1 MLERIHEHR
10 SNSQVI
16 NKLSQSKKMEN
27 KEILYKAVVETV
39 KSESNENVA
48 DRKLILEAAGKA
60 LNLFGMDSS
69 GKYRLADLLIS
80 ELKRKHLLV
89 SEKTEGNT
97 EKEVGRRKQEVYLIQ
112 YGKALEYLESL
123 TKNTTSGE
131 VISLT
136 NKNKKIRDARVSLEK
151 NGYSKA
157 EAKKIS
163 TVTKKQAERLEQLL
177 KFVVNKCTNRT
188 ITFTQLRE
196 LWGVSYLDEKQLKAI
211 QSSLKAYG
219 VNFFYTITIDGRSKV
234 LTLSNDPV
242 GTLKSLAEMAKDL
255 FGKKIDTDIKV
266 PSMNSGRRLIKV
278 SEKTTERAEFI
289 TDHVKELMFYLGG
302 ILKLENRA
310 VDIDAIISILGNNS
324 YRGLKETRESIFEV
338 VKTYPEYFVRSI
350 GNKNCIGFSSIKSSS
365 EIWEELKNKFSPV
378 NDKVEFAWYIGSGL
392 SLEEIQEYFPESYKI
407 RPEAD
412 VVVIKLT
419 KSVEDLQK
427 LALLSFKFRK
437 EDFAIQLDNV
447 EEKLAAERK
456 MLETRTKRVFNPKTN
471 RWIGL
476 DESDMRLK
484 NDRIIY
490 EIEKL

>member
-1 MLERIHEHR
+1 
-10 SNSQVI
+10 
-16 NKLSQSKKMEN
+16 MEN

-60 LNLFGMDSS
+60 LNQFGMDSS
-69 GKYRLADLLIS
+69 GKYRLAELLIS
-80 ELKRKHLLV
+80 ELKSKNLLV

-112 YGKALEYLESL
+112 YGKALEYLEGL
-123 TKNTTSGE
+123 TKKTSGE

-177 KFVVNKCTNRT
+177 KFVINKCTNRT

-196 LWGVSYLDEKQLKAI
+196 LWGVSYLDEKQLETIK
-211 QSSLKAYG
+211 SSLKAYG

-234 LTLSNDPV
+234 LTLSNDPI

-255 FGKKIDTDIKV
+255 FGVKIDTNIKK
-266 PSMNSGRRLIKV
+266 PSMNDGRRLIKV
-278 SEKTTERAEFI
+278 SEKTVGKAEFI
-289 TDHVKELMFYLGG
+289 TDHVKELMFYIGG
-302 ILKLENRA
+302 ILVLENRA
-310 VDIDAIISILGNNS
+310 VDVDAIISILGNNS

-338 VKTYPEYFVRSI
+338 VKTYPEYFARSI
-350 GNKNCIGFSSIKSSS
+350 GNKNCIGFSSIKNSS

-378 NDKVEFAWYIGSGL
+378 NDKVEFAWHIGSGL

-407 RPEAD
+407 RPEANI
-412 VVVIKLT
+412 VVIKLT
-419 KSVEDLQK
+419 KSVEDLQR

-471 RWIGL
+471 RWTGL

-484 NDRIIY
+484 NDRVIY

>member
-1 MLERIHEHR
+1 MLERIHEYR

-16 NKLSQSKKMEN
+16 NKLNQSKKMEN

-60 LNLFGMDSS
+60 LNQFGMDSS
-69 GKYRLADLLIS
+69 GKYRLAELLIS
-80 ELKRKHLLV
+80 ELKSKNLLV

-112 YGKALEYLESL
+112 YGKALEYLEGL
-123 TKNTTSGE
+123 TKKTSGE

-177 KFVVNKCTNRT
+177 RFVINKCTNRT

-196 LWGVSYLDEKQLKAI
+196 LWGVSYLDEKQLETIK
-211 QSSLKAYG
+211 SSLKAYG

-234 LTLSNDPV
+234 LTLSNDPI

-255 FGKKIDTDIKV
+255 FGVKIDTNIKK
-266 PSMNSGRRLIKV
+266 PSMNDGRRLIKV
-278 SEKTTERAEFI
+278 SEKTVGKAEFI
-289 TDHVKELMFYLGG
+289 TDHVKELMFYIGG
-302 ILKLENRA
+302 ILVLENRA
-310 VDIDAIISILGNNS
+310 VDVDAIISILGNNS

-338 VKTYPEYFVRSI
+338 VKTYPEYFARSI
-350 GNKNCIGFSSIKSSS
+350 GNKNCIGFSSIKNSS

-378 NDKVEFAWYIGSGL
+378 NDKVEFAWHIGSGL

-407 RPEAD
+407 RPEANI
-412 VVVIKLT
+412 VVIKLT
-419 KSVEDLQK
+419 KSVEDLQR

-484 NDRIIY
+484 NDRVIY

>member
-16 NKLSQSKKMEN
+16 NKLNQSKKMEN

-60 LNLFGMDSS
+60 LNQFGMDSS
-69 GKYRLADLLIS
+69 GKYRLAELLIS
-80 ELKRKHLLV
+80 ELKSKNLLV

-112 YGKALEYLESL
+112 YGKALEYLEGL
-123 TKNTTSGE
+123 TKKTSGE

-151 NGYSKA
+151 SGYSKA

-177 KFVVNKCTNRT
+177 RFVVNKCTNRT

-196 LWGVSYLDEKQLKAI
+196 LWGVSYLDEKQLETIK
-211 QSSLKAYG
+211 SSLKAYG

-234 LTLSNDPV
+234 LTLSNDPI

-255 FGKKIDTDIKV
+255 FGVKIDTNIKK
-266 PSMNSGRRLIKV
+266 PSMNDGRRLIKV
-278 SEKTTERAEFI
+278 SEKTVGKAEFI
-289 TDHVKELMFYLGG
+289 TDHVKELMFYIGG
-302 ILKLENRA
+302 ILVLENRA
-310 VDIDAIISILGNNS
+310 VDVDAIISILGNNS

-338 VKTYPEYFVRSI
+338 VKTYPEYFARSI
-350 GNKNCIGFSSIKSSS
+350 GNKNCIGFSSIKNSS

-378 NDKVEFAWYIGSGL
+378 NDKVEFAWHIGSGL

-407 RPEAD
+407 RPEANI
-412 VVVIKLT
+412 VVIKLT
-419 KSVEDLQK
+419 KSVEDLQR

-476 DESDMRLK
+476 DESDTRLK

>member
-16 NKLSQSKKMEN
+16 NKLNQSKKMEN

-60 LNLFGMDSS
+60 LNQFGMDSS
-69 GKYRLADLLIS
+69 GKYRLAELLIS
-80 ELKRKHLLV
+80 ELKSKNLLV

-112 YGKALEYLESL
+112 YGKTLEYLEGL
-123 TKNTTSGE
+123 TKKTSGE

-177 KFVVNKCTNRT
+177 RFVINKCTNRT

-196 LWGVSYLDEKQLKAI
+196 LWGVSYLDEKQLETIK
-211 QSSLKAYG
+211 SSLKAYG

-234 LTLSNDPV
+234 LTLSNDPI

-255 FGKKIDTDIKV
+255 FGVKIDTNIKK
-266 PSMNSGRRLIKV
+266 PSMNDGRRLIKV
-278 SEKTTERAEFI
+278 SEKTVGKAEFI
-289 TDHVKELMFYLGG
+289 TDHVKELMFYIGG
-302 ILKLENRA
+302 ILVLENRA
-310 VDIDAIISILGNNS
+310 VDVDAIISILGNNS

-338 VKTYPEYFVRSI
+338 VKTYPEYFARSI
-350 GNKNCIGFSSIKSSS
+350 GNKNCIGFSSIKNSS

-378 NDKVEFAWYIGSGL
+378 NDKVEFAWHIGSGL

-407 RPEAD
+407 RPEANI
-412 VVVIKLT
+412 VVIKLT
-419 KSVEDLQK
+419 KSVEDLQR

-484 NDRIIY
+484 NDRVIY

>member
-16 NKLSQSKKMEN
+16 NKLNQSKKMEN
-27 KEILYKAVVETV
+27 KEILYKAVLETV

-60 LNLFGMDSS
+60 LNQFGMDSS
-69 GKYRLADLLIS
+69 GKYRLAELLIS
-80 ELKRKHLLV
+80 ELKSKNLLV
-89 SEKTEGNT
+89 SEKTEGNI

-112 YGKALEYLESL
+112 YGKALEYLEGL
-123 TKNTTSGE
+123 TKKTSGE

-177 KFVVNKCTNRT
+177 RFVINKCTNRT

-196 LWGVSYLDEKQLKAI
+196 LWGVSYLDEKQLETIK
-211 QSSLKAYG
+211 SSLKVYG

-234 LTLSNDPV
+234 LTLSNDPI

-255 FGKKIDTDIKV
+255 FGVKIDTNIKK
-266 PSMNSGRRLIKV
+266 PSMNDGRRLIKV
-278 SEKTTERAEFI
+278 SEKTVGKAEFI
-289 TDHVKELMFYLGG
+289 TDHVKELMFYIGG
-302 ILKLENRA
+302 ILVLENRA
-310 VDIDAIISILGNNS
+310 VDVDAIISILGNNS

-338 VKTYPEYFVRSI
+338 VKTYSEYFARSI
-350 GNKNCIGFSSIKSSS
+350 GNKNCIGFSSIKNSS

-378 NDKVEFAWYIGSGL
+378 NDKVEFAWHIGSGL

-407 RPEAD
+407 RPEANI
-412 VVVIKLT
+412 VVIKLT
-419 KSVEDLQK
+419 KSVEDLQR

-484 NDRIIY
+484 NDRVIY

>member
-1 MLERIHEHR
+1 
-10 SNSQVI
+10 
-16 NKLSQSKKMEN
+16 MEN

-60 LNLFGMDSS
+60 LNQFGMDSS
-69 GKYRLADLLIS
+69 GKYRLAELLIS

-112 YGKALEYLESL
+112 YGKALEYLEGL
-123 TKNTTSGE
+123 TKKTSGE

-151 NGYSKA
+151 SGYSKA

-177 KFVVNKCTNRT
+177 RFVINKCTNRT

-196 LWGVSYLDEKQLKAI
+196 LWGVSYLDEKQLETIK
-211 QSSLKAYG
+211 SSLKAYG

-234 LTLSNDPV
+234 LTLSNDPI

-255 FGKKIDTDIKV
+255 FGVKIDTNIKK
-266 PSMNSGRRLIKV
+266 PSMNDGRRLIKV
-278 SEKTTERAEFI
+278 SEKTVGKAEFI
-289 TDHVKELMFYLGG
+289 TDHVKELMFYIGG
-302 ILKLENRA
+302 ILVLENRA
-310 VDIDAIISILGNNS
+310 VDVDAIISILGNNS

-350 GNKNCIGFSSIKSSS
+350 GNKNCIGFSSIKNSS

-378 NDKVEFAWYIGSGL
+378 NDKVEFAWHIGSGL

-407 RPEAD
+407 RPEANI
-412 VVVIKLT
+412 VVIKLT
-419 KSVEDLQK
+419 KSVEDLQR

-484 NDRIIY
+484 NDRVIY

>member
-16 NKLSQSKKMEN
+16 NKLNQSKKMEN

-60 LNLFGMDSS
+60 LNQFGMDSS
-69 GKYRLADLLIS
+69 GKYRLAELLIS
-80 ELKRKHLLV
+80 ELKSKNLLV

-112 YGKALEYLESL
+112 YGKALEYLEGL
-123 TKNTTSGE
+123 TKKTSGE

-177 KFVVNKCTNRT
+177 RFVINKCTNRT

-196 LWGVSYLDEKQLKAI
+196 LWGVSYLDEKQLETIK
-211 QSSLKAYG
+211 SSLKAYG

-234 LTLSNDPV
+234 LTLSNDPI

-255 FGKKIDTDIKV
+255 FGVKIDTNIKK
-266 PSMNSGRRLIKV
+266 PSMNEGRRLIKV
-278 SEKTTERAEFI
+278 SEKTVGKAEFI
-289 TDHVKELMFYLGG
+289 TDHVKELMFYIGG
-302 ILKLENRA
+302 ILVLENRA
-310 VDIDAIISILGNNS
+310 VDVDAIISILGNNS

-338 VKTYPEYFVRSI
+338 VKTYPEYFARSI
-350 GNKNCIGFSSIKSSS
+350 GNKNCIGFSSIKNSS
-365 EIWEELKNKFSPV
+365 EIWEELKSKFSPV
-378 NDKVEFAWYIGSGL
+378 NDKVEFAWHIGSGL

-407 RPEAD
+407 RPEANI
-412 VVVIKLT
+412 VVIKLT
-419 KSVEDLQK
+419 KSVEDLQR

-484 NDRIIY
+484 NDRVIY

>member
-16 NKLSQSKKMEN
+16 NKLNQSKKMEN

-60 LNLFGMDSS
+60 LNQFGMDSS
-69 GKYRLADLLIS
+69 GKYRLAELLIS
-80 ELKRKHLLV
+80 ELKSKNLLV

-112 YGKALEYLESL
+112 YGKALEYLEGL
-123 TKNTTSGE
+123 TKKTSGE

-177 KFVVNKCTNRT
+177 RFVINKCTNRT

-196 LWGVSYLDEKQLKAI
+196 LWGVSYLDEKQLETIK
-211 QSSLKAYG
+211 SSLKAYG

-234 LTLSNDPV
+234 LTLSNDPI

-255 FGKKIDTDIKV
+255 FGVKIDTNIKK
-266 PSMNSGRRLIKV
+266 PSMNDGRRLIKV
-278 SEKTTERAEFI
+278 SKKTVGKAEFI
-289 TDHVKELMFYLGG
+289 TDHVKELMFYIGG
-302 ILKLENRA
+302 ILVLENRA
-310 VDIDAIISILGNNS
+310 VDVDAIISILGNNS

-338 VKTYPEYFVRSI
+338 VKTYPEYFARSI
-350 GNKNCIGFSSIKSSS
+350 GNKNCIGFSSIKNSS

-378 NDKVEFAWYIGSGL
+378 NDKVEFAWHIGSGL

-407 RPEAD
+407 RPEANI
-412 VVVIKLT
+412 VVIKLT
-419 KSVEDLQK
+419 KSVEDLQR

-484 NDRIIY
+484 NDRVIY

>member
-16 NKLSQSKKMEN
+16 NKLNQSKKMEN

-60 LNLFGMDSS
+60 LNQFGMDSS
-69 GKYRLADLLIS
+69 GKYRLAELLIS
-80 ELKRKHLLV
+80 ELKSKNLLV
-89 SEKTEGNT
+89 SEKTEGNI

-112 YGKALEYLESL
+112 YGKALEYLEGL
-123 TKNTTSGE
+123 TKKTSGE

-177 KFVVNKCTNRT
+177 RFVINKCTNRT

-196 LWGVSYLDEKQLKAI
+196 LWGVSYLDEKQLETIK
-211 QSSLKAYG
+211 SSLKAYG

-234 LTLSNDPV
+234 LTLSNDPI

-255 FGKKIDTDIKV
+255 FGVKIDTNIKK
-266 PSMNSGRRLIKV
+266 PSMNDGRRLIKV
-278 SEKTTERAEFI
+278 SEKTVGKAEFI
-289 TDHVKELMFYLGG
+289 TDHVKELMFYIGG
-302 ILKLENRA
+302 ILVLENRA
-310 VDIDAIISILGNNS
+310 VDVDAIISILGNNS

-338 VKTYPEYFVRSI
+338 VKTYPEYFARSI
-350 GNKNCIGFSSIKSSS
+350 GNKNCIGFSSIKNSS

-378 NDKVEFAWYIGSGL
+378 NDKVEFAWHIGSGL

-407 RPEAD
+407 RPEANI
-412 VVVIKLT
+412 VVIKLT

-456 MLETRTKRVFNPKTN
+456 MLETRTKRVFNPRTN

-476 DESDMRLK
+476 DESDARLK

>member
-16 NKLSQSKKMEN
+16 NKLNQSKKMEN

-60 LNLFGMDSS
+60 LNQFGMDSS
-69 GKYRLADLLIS
+69 GKYRLAELLIS
-80 ELKRKHLLV
+80 ELKSKNLLV

-112 YGKALEYLESL
+112 YGKALEYLEGL
-123 TKNTTSGE
+123 TKKTSGE

-177 KFVVNKCTNRT
+177 RFVINKCTNRT

-196 LWGVSYLDEKQLKAI
+196 LWGVSYLDEKQLETIK
-211 QSSLKAYG
+211 SSLKAYG

-234 LTLSNDPV
+234 LTLSNDPI
-242 GTLKSLAEMAKDL
+242 GILKSLAEMAKDL
-255 FGKKIDTDIKV
+255 FGVKIDTNIKK
-266 PSMNSGRRLIKV
+266 PSMNDGRRLIKV
-278 SEKTTERAEFI
+278 SEKTVGKAEFI
-289 TDHVKELMFYLGG
+289 TDHVKELMFYIGG
-302 ILKLENRA
+302 ILVLENRA
-310 VDIDAIISILGNNS
+310 VDVDAIISILGNNS

-338 VKTYPEYFVRSI
+338 VKTYPEYFARSI
-350 GNKNCIGFSSIKSSS
+350 GNKNCIGFSSIKNSS

-378 NDKVEFAWYIGSGL
+378 NDKVEFAWHIGSGL

-407 RPEAD
+407 RPEANI
-412 VVVIKLT
+412 VVIKLT
-419 KSVEDLQK
+419 KSVEDLQR

-484 NDRIIY
+484 NDRVIY

>member
-16 NKLSQSKKMEN
+16 NKLNQSKKMEN

-60 LNLFGMDSS
+60 LNQFGMDSS
-69 GKYRLADLLIS
+69 GKYRLAELLIS
-80 ELKRKHLLV
+80 ELKSKNLLV

-112 YGKALEYLESL
+112 YGKALEYLEGL
-123 TKNTTSGE
+123 TKKTSGE

-151 NGYSKA
+151 SGYSKA

-177 KFVVNKCTNRT
+177 RFVINKCTNRT

-196 LWGVSYLDEKQLKAI
+196 LWGVSYLDEKQLETIK
-211 QSSLKAYG
+211 SSLKAYG

-234 LTLSNDPV
+234 LTLSNDPI

-255 FGKKIDTDIKV
+255 FGVKIDTNIKK
-266 PSMNSGRRLIKV
+266 PSMNDGRRLIKV
-278 SEKTTERAEFI
+278 SEKTVGKAEFI
-289 TDHVKELMFYLGG
+289 TDHVKELMFYIGG
-302 ILKLENRA
+302 ILVLENRA
-310 VDIDAIISILGNNS
+310 VDVDAIISILGNNS

-338 VKTYPEYFVRSI
+338 VKTYPEYFARSI

-378 NDKVEFAWYIGSGL
+378 NDKVEFAWHIGSGL

-407 RPEAD
+407 RPEANI
-412 VVVIKLT
+412 VVIKLT
-419 KSVEDLQK
+419 KSVEDLQR

-484 NDRIIY
+484 NDRVIY

>member
-1 MLERIHEHR
+1 MLERIHEHQ

-16 NKLSQSKKMEN
+16 NKLNQSKKMEN

-60 LNLFGMDSS
+60 LNQFGMDSS
-69 GKYRLADLLIS
+69 GKYRLAELLIS
-80 ELKRKHLLV
+80 ELKSKNLLV

-97 EKEVGRRKQEVYLIQ
+97 EEEVGRRKQEVYLIQ
-112 YGKALEYLESL
+112 YGKALEYLEGL
-123 TKNTTSGE
+123 TKKTSGE

-163 TVTKKQAERLEQLL
+163 TVTKKHAERLEQLL

-196 LWGVSYLDEKQLKAI
+196 LWGVSYLDEKQLETIK
-211 QSSLKAYG
+211 SSLKAYG

-234 LTLSNDPV
+234 LTLSNDPI

-255 FGKKIDTDIKV
+255 FGVKIDTNIKK
-266 PSMNSGRRLIKV
+266 PSMNDGRRLIKV
-278 SEKTTERAEFI
+278 SEKTVGKAEFI
-289 TDHVKELMFYLGG
+289 TDHVKELMFYIGG
-302 ILKLENRA
+302 ILVLENRA
-310 VDIDAIISILGNNS
+310 VDVDAIISILGNNS

-338 VKTYPEYFVRSI
+338 VKTYPEYFARSI
-350 GNKNCIGFSSIKSSS
+350 GNKNCIGFSSIKNSS

-378 NDKVEFAWYIGSGL
+378 NDKVEFAWHIGSGL

-407 RPEAD
+407 RPEANI
-412 VVVIKLT
+412 VVIKLT
-419 KSVEDLQK
+419 KSVEDLQR

-484 NDRIIY
+484 NDRVIY

>member
-1 MLERIHEHR
+1 
-10 SNSQVI
+10 
-16 NKLSQSKKMEN
+16 MEN
-27 KEILYKAVVETV
+27 KEILIKTVVETV
-39 KSESNENVA
+39 KVESNENVV
-48 DRKLILEAAGKA
+48 DRKLLLKASGQA
-60 LNLFGMDSS
+60 LNQLGMDSS
-69 GKYRLADLLIS
+69 KKYYLAELLIS
-80 ELKRKHLLV
+80 ELNNKNLLV
-89 SEKTEGNT
+89 SEKTEGST

-112 YGKALEYLESL
+112 YGKALEYLEGL
-123 TKNTTSGE
+123 TKDISGE
-131 VISLT
+131 VITLT
-136 NKNKKIRDARVSLEK
+136 NKNKKIRDARVQLEK
-151 NGYSKA
+151 SGYSKA

-188 ITFTQLRE
+188 ITFAQLRE
-196 LWGVSYLDEKQLKAI
+196 LWGVSYLDEKQLETIK
-211 QSSLKAYG
+211 SSLKAYG

-234 LTLSNDPV
+234 LTLSNDPID
-242 GTLKSLAEMAKDL
+242 TLKSLAEMAKDL
-255 FGKKIDTDIKV
+255 FGVKINTDIKT
-266 PSMNSGRRLIKV
+266 PSTNSGRRLIKV
-278 SEKTTERAEFI
+278 SEKTTGKAEFI

-338 VKTYPEYFVRSI
+338 VKTYPEYFARSI
-350 GNKNCIGFSSIKSSS
+350 GNKNCIGFSSIKNSS

-407 RPEAD
+407 RPEANI
-412 VVVIKLT
+412 VVIKLT
-419 KSVEDLQK
+419 KSVEDLQR

-437 EDFAIQLDNV
+437 EDFAIQLGNV
-447 EEKLAAERK
+447 EDKLAAERK

-471 RWIGL
+471 RWTGL
-476 DESDMRLK
+476 DESDTRLK

-490 EIEKL
+490 EIERL

>member
-16 NKLSQSKKMEN
+16 NKLNQSKKMEN

-60 LNLFGMDSS
+60 LNQFGMDSS
-69 GKYRLADLLIS
+69 GKYRLAELLIS
-80 ELKRKHLLV
+80 KLKSKNLLV
-89 SEKTEGNT
+89 SEKTEGNI

-112 YGKALEYLESL
+112 YGKALEYLEGL
-123 TKNTTSGE
+123 TKKTSGE

-177 KFVVNKCTNRT
+177 RFVINKCTNRT

-196 LWGVSYLDEKQLKAI
+196 LWGVSYLDEKQLETIK
-211 QSSLKAYG
+211 SSLKAYG

-234 LTLSNDPV
+234 LTLSNDPI

-255 FGKKIDTDIKV
+255 FGVKIDTNIKK
-266 PSMNSGRRLIKV
+266 PSMNDGRRLIKV
-278 SEKTTERAEFI
+278 SEKTVGKAEFI
-289 TDHVKELMFYLGG
+289 TDHVKELMFYIGG
-302 ILKLENRA
+302 ILVLENRA
-310 VDIDAIISILGNNS
+310 VDVDAIISILGNNS

-338 VKTYPEYFVRSI
+338 VKTYPEYFARSI
-350 GNKNCIGFSSIKSSS
+350 GNKNCIGFSSIKNSS

-378 NDKVEFAWYIGSGL
+378 NDKVEFAWHIGSGL

-407 RPEAD
+407 RPEANI
-412 VVVIKLT
+412 VVIKLT
-419 KSVEDLQK
+419 KSVEDLQR

-476 DESDMRLK
+476 DESDMRLN
-484 NDRIIY
+484 NDRVIY

>member
-16 NKLSQSKKMEN
+16 NKLNQSKKMEN

-60 LNLFGMDSS
+60 LNQFGMDSS
-69 GKYRLADLLIS
+69 GKYRLAELLIS
-80 ELKRKHLLV
+80 ELKSKNLLV

-112 YGKALEYLESL
+112 YDKALEYLEGL
-123 TKNTTSGE
+123 TKKTSGE

-177 KFVVNKCTNRT
+177 RFVINKCTNRT

-196 LWGVSYLDEKQLKAI
+196 LWGVSYLDEKQLETIK
-211 QSSLKAYG
+211 SSLKAYG

-234 LTLSNDPV
+234 LTLSNDPI

-255 FGKKIDTDIKV
+255 FGVKIDTNIKK
-266 PSMNSGRRLIKV
+266 PSMNDGRRLIKV
-278 SEKTTERAEFI
+278 SEKTVGKAEFI
-289 TDHVKELMFYLGG
+289 TDHVKELMFYIGG
-302 ILKLENRA
+302 ILVLENRA
-310 VDIDAIISILGNNS
+310 VDVDAIISILGNNS

-338 VKTYPEYFVRSI
+338 VKTYPEYFARSI
-350 GNKNCIGFSSIKSSS
+350 GNKNCIGFSSIKNSS

-378 NDKVEFAWYIGSGL
+378 NDKVEFAWHIGSGL

-407 RPEAD
+407 RPEANI
-412 VVVIKLT
+412 VVIKLT
-419 KSVEDLQK
+419 KSVEDLQR

-484 NDRIIY
+484 NDRVIY

>member
-1 MLERIHEHR
+1 MLERIHEHQ

-16 NKLSQSKKMEN
+16 NKLNQSKKMEN

-60 LNLFGMDSS
+60 LNQFGMDSS

-80 ELKRKHLLV
+80 ELKSKNLLV

-112 YGKALEYLESL
+112 YGKALEYLEGL
-123 TKNTTSGE
+123 TKKTSGE

-177 KFVVNKCTNRT
+177 RFVINKCTNRT

-196 LWGVSYLDEKQLKAI
+196 LWGVSYLDEKQLETIK
-211 QSSLKAYG
+211 SSLKAYG

-234 LTLSNDPV
+234 LTLSNDPI

-255 FGKKIDTDIKV
+255 FGVKIDTNIKK
-266 PSMNSGRRLIKV
+266 PSMNDGRRLIKV
-278 SEKTTERAEFI
+278 SEKTVGKAEFI
-289 TDHVKELMFYLGG
+289 TDHVKELMFYIGG
-302 ILKLENRA
+302 ILVLENRA
-310 VDIDAIISILGNNS
+310 VDVDAIISILGNNS

-338 VKTYPEYFVRSI
+338 VKTYPEYFARSI
-350 GNKNCIGFSSIKSSS
+350 GNKNCIGFSSIKNSS

-378 NDKVEFAWYIGSGL
+378 NDKVEFAWHIGSGL
-392 SLEEIQEYFPESYKI
+392 SLEEIQEYFPESYRV

-484 NDRIIY
+484 NDRVIY

>member
-1 MLERIHEHR
+1 
-10 SNSQVI
+10 
-16 NKLSQSKKMEN
+16 MEN

-60 LNLFGMDSS
+60 LNQFGMDSS
-69 GKYRLADLLIS
+69 GKYRLAELLIS

-112 YGKALEYLESL
+112 YGKALEYLEGL
-123 TKNTTSGE
+123 TKKTSGE

-177 KFVVNKCTNRT
+177 RFVINKCTNRT

-196 LWGVSYLDEKQLKAI
+196 LWGVSYLDEKQLETIK
-211 QSSLKAYG
+211 SSLKAYG

-234 LTLSNDPV
+234 LTLSNDPI

-255 FGKKIDTDIKV
+255 FGVKIDTNIKK
-266 PSMNSGRRLIKV
+266 PSMNDGRRLIKV
-278 SEKTTERAEFI
+278 SEKTVGKAEFI
-289 TDHVKELMFYLGG
+289 TDHVKELMFYIGG
-302 ILKLENRA
+302 ILVLENRA
-310 VDIDAIISILGNNS
+310 VDVDAIISILGNNS

-338 VKTYPEYFVRSI
+338 VKTYPEYFARSI
-350 GNKNCIGFSSIKSSS
+350 GNKNCIGFSSIKNSS

-378 NDKVEFAWYIGSGL
+378 NDKVEFAWHIGSGL

-407 RPEAD
+407 RPEANI
-412 VVVIKLT
+412 VVIKLT
-419 KSVEDLQK
+419 KSVEDLQR

-476 DESDMRLK
+476 DESDTRLK

>member
-1 MLERIHEHR
+1 
-10 SNSQVI
+10 
-16 NKLSQSKKMEN
+16 MEN
-27 KEILYKAVVETV
+27 KEILFKAAVEAV
-39 KSESNENVA
+39 KAESNENVA

-60 LNLFGMDSS
+60 LNQFGMDSS
-69 GKYRLADLLIS
+69 GKYRLAELLIS
-80 ELKRKHLLV
+80 ELKSKNLLV

-123 TKNTTSGE
+123 TKNKSGE

-177 KFVVNKCTNRT
+177 RFVINKCTNRT

-196 LWGVSYLDEKQLKAI
+196 LWGVSYLDEKQLKTI

-219 VNFFYTITIDGRSKV
+219 VNFFYTITVDGRSKV
-234 LTLSNDPV
+234 LTLSNDPI

-255 FGKKIDTDIKV
+255 FGTKIDTNIKL
-266 PSMNSGRRLIKV
+266 PSMNGGRRLIKV
-278 SEKTTERAEFI
+278 SEKTVSRAEFI

-302 ILKLENRA
+302 ILVLENRA
-310 VDIDAIISILGNNS
+310 VDVDAIISILGNNS

>member
-1 MLERIHEHR
+1 
-10 SNSQVI
+10 
-16 NKLSQSKKMEN
+16 MEN
-27 KEILYKAVVETV
+27 KEILFKAVVEAV

-60 LNLFGMDSS
+60 LNQFGMDSS
-69 GKYRLADLLIS
+69 GKYRLAELLIS
-80 ELKRKHLLV
+80 ELKSKNLLV

-112 YGKALEYLESL
+112 YGKALEYLEGL
-123 TKNTTSGE
+123 TKRTSGE

-177 KFVVNKCTNRT
+177 RFVVNKCTNRT

-196 LWGVSYLDEKQLKAI
+196 LWGVSYLDEKQLETIK
-211 QSSLKAYG
+211 SSLKAYG

-234 LTLSNDPV
+234 LTLSNDPI

-255 FGKKIDTDIKV
+255 FGVKIDTNIKK
-266 PSMNSGRRLIKV
+266 PSMNDGRRLIKV
-278 SEKTTERAEFI
+278 SEKTVGKAEFI
-289 TDHVKELMFYLGG
+289 TDHVKELMFYIGG
-302 ILKLENRA
+302 ILVLENRA
-310 VDIDAIISILGNNS
+310 VDVDAIISILGNNS

-338 VKTYPEYFVRSI
+338 VKTYPEYFARSI
-350 GNKNCIGFSSIKSSS
+350 GNKNCIGFSSIKNSS

-378 NDKVEFAWYIGSGL
+378 NDKVEFAWHIGSGL

-407 RPEAD
+407 RPEANI
-412 VVVIKLT
+412 VVIKLT
-419 KSVEDLQK
+419 KSVEDLQR

-484 NDRIIY
+484 NDRVIY

>member
-16 NKLSQSKKMEN
+16 NKLNQSKKMEN

-60 LNLFGMDSS
+60 LNQFGMDSS
-69 GKYRLADLLIS
+69 GKYRLAELLIS
-80 ELKRKHLLV
+80 ELKSKNLLV
-89 SEKTEGNT
+89 SEKTEGNI

-112 YGKALEYLESL
+112 YGKALEYLEGL
-123 TKNTTSGE
+123 TKRTSGE

-177 KFVVNKCTNRT
+177 RFVVNKCTNRT

-196 LWGVSYLDEKQLKAI
+196 LWGVSYLDEKQLETIK
-211 QSSLKAYG
+211 SSLKAYG

-234 LTLSNDPV
+234 LTLSNDPI

-255 FGKKIDTDIKV
+255 FGVKIDTNIKK
-266 PSMNSGRRLIKV
+266 PSMNDGRRLIKV
-278 SEKTTERAEFI
+278 SEKTVGKAEFI
-289 TDHVKELMFYLGG
+289 TDHVKELMFYIGG
-302 ILKLENRA
+302 ILVLENRA
-310 VDIDAIISILGNNS
+310 VDVDAIISILGNNS

-338 VKTYPEYFVRSI
+338 VKTYPEYFARSI
-350 GNKNCIGFSSIKSSS
+350 GNKNCIGFSSIKNSS

-378 NDKVEFAWYIGSGL
+378 NDKVEFAWHIGSGL

-407 RPEAD
+407 RPEANI
-412 VVVIKLT
+412 VVIKLT
-419 KSVEDLQK
+419 KSVEDLQR

-484 NDRIIY
+484 NDRVIY

>member
-16 NKLSQSKKMEN
+16 NKLNQSKKMEN

-60 LNLFGMDSS
+60 LNQFGMDSS
-69 GKYRLADLLIS
+69 GKYRLAELLIS
-80 ELKRKHLLV
+80 ELKSKNLLV

-112 YGKALEYLESL
+112 YGKALEYLEGL
-123 TKNTTSGE
+123 TKKTSGE

-151 NGYSKA
+151 SGYSKA

-177 KFVVNKCTNRT
+177 RFVINKCTNRT

-196 LWGVSYLDEKQLKAI
+196 LWGVSYLDEKQLETIK
-211 QSSLKAYG
+211 SSLKAYG

-234 LTLSNDPV
+234 LTLSNDPI

-255 FGKKIDTDIKV
+255 FGVKIDTNIKK
-266 PSMNSGRRLIKV
+266 PSMNDGRRLIKV
-278 SEKTTERAEFI
+278 SEKTVGKAEFI
-289 TDHVKELMFYLGG
+289 TDHVKELMFYIGG
-302 ILKLENRA
+302 ILVLENRA
-310 VDIDAIISILGNNS
+310 VDVDAIISILGNNS

-338 VKTYPEYFVRSI
+338 VKTYPEYFARSI
-350 GNKNCIGFSSIKSSS
+350 GNNNCIGFSSIKNSS

-378 NDKVEFAWYIGSGL
+378 NDKVEFAWHIGSGL

-407 RPEAD
+407 RPEANI
-412 VVVIKLT
+412 VVIKLT
-419 KSVEDLQK
+419 KSVEDLQR

-484 NDRIIY
+484 NDRVIY

>member
-1 MLERIHEHR
+1 
-10 SNSQVI
+10 
-16 NKLSQSKKMEN
+16 MEN

-60 LNLFGMDSS
+60 LNQFGMDSS
-69 GKYRLADLLIS
+69 GKYRLAELLIS
-80 ELKRKHLLV
+80 ELKNKNLLV

-112 YGKALEYLESL
+112 YGKALEYLEGL
-123 TKNTTSGE
+123 TKKTSGE

-136 NKNKKIRDARVSLEK
+136 KKNKKIRDARVSLEK

-177 KFVVNKCTNRT
+177 RFVINKCTNRT

-196 LWGVSYLDEKQLKAI
+196 LWGVSYLDEKQLETIK
-211 QSSLKAYG
+211 SSLKAYG

-234 LTLSNDPV
+234 LTLSNDPI

-255 FGKKIDTDIKV
+255 FGVKIDTNIKK
-266 PSMNSGRRLIKV
+266 PSMNDGRRLIKV
-278 SEKTTERAEFI
+278 SEKTVGKAEFI
-289 TDHVKELMFYLGG
+289 TDHVKELMFYIGG
-302 ILKLENRA
+302 ILVLENRA
-310 VDIDAIISILGNNS
+310 VDVDAIISILGNNS

-338 VKTYPEYFVRSI
+338 VKTYPEYFARSI
-350 GNKNCIGFSSIKSSS
+350 GNKNCIGFSSIKNSS

-378 NDKVEFAWYIGSGL
+378 NDKVEFAWHIGSGL

-407 RPEAD
+407 RPEANI
-412 VVVIKLT
+412 VVIKLT
-419 KSVEDLQK
+419 KSVEDLQR

-484 NDRIIY
+484 NDRVIY

>member
-16 NKLSQSKKMEN
+16 NKLNQSKKMEN

-60 LNLFGMDSS
+60 LNQFGMDSS
-69 GKYRLADLLIS
+69 GKYRLAELLIS
-80 ELKRKHLLV
+80 ELKSKNLLV

-112 YGKALEYLESL
+112 YGKALEYLEGL
-123 TKNTTSGE
+123 TKKTSGE

-177 KFVVNKCTNRT
+177 RFVINKCTNRT

-196 LWGVSYLDEKQLKAI
+196 LWGVSYLDEKQLETIK
-211 QSSLKAYG
+211 SSLKAYG

-234 LTLSNDPV
+234 LTLSNDPI

-255 FGKKIDTDIKV
+255 FGVKIDTNIKK
-266 PSMNSGRRLIKV
+266 PSMNDGRRLIKV
-278 SEKTTERAEFI
+278 SEKTVGKAEFI
-289 TDHVKELMFYLGG
+289 TDHVKELMFYIGG
-302 ILKLENRA
+302 ILVLENRA
-310 VDIDAIISILGNNS
+310 VDVDAIISILGNNS

-338 VKTYPEYFVRSI
+338 VKTYPEYFARSI
-350 GNKNCIGFSSIKSSS
+350 GNKNCIGFSSIKNSS

-378 NDKVEFAWYIGSGL
+378 NDKVEFAWHIGSGL

-407 RPEAD
+407 RPEANI
-412 VVVIKLT
+412 VVIKLT
-419 KSVEDLQK
+419 KSVEDLQR

>member
-16 NKLSQSKKMEN
+16 NKLNQSKKMEN

-60 LNLFGMDSS
+60 LNQFGMDSS
-69 GKYRLADLLIS
+69 GKYRLAELLIS
-80 ELKRKHLLV
+80 ELKSKNLLV

-112 YGKALEYLESL
+112 YGKALEYLEGL
-123 TKNTTSGE
+123 TKKTSGE

-196 LWGVSYLDEKQLKAI
+196 LWGVSYLDEKQLETIK
-211 QSSLKAYG
+211 SSLKAYG

-234 LTLSNDPV
+234 LTLSNDPI

-255 FGKKIDTDIKV
+255 FGVKIDTNIKK
-266 PSMNSGRRLIKV
+266 PSINDGRRLIKV
-278 SEKTTERAEFI
+278 SEKTVGKAEFI
-289 TDHVKELMFYLGG
+289 TDHVKELMFYIGG
-302 ILKLENRA
+302 ILVLENRA
-310 VDIDAIISILGNNS
+310 VDVDAIISILGNNS

-338 VKTYPEYFVRSI
+338 VKTYPEYFARSI
-350 GNKNCIGFSSIKSSS
+350 GNKNCIGFSSIKNSS

-378 NDKVEFAWYIGSGL
+378 NDKVEFAWHIGSGL

-407 RPEAD
+407 RPEANI
-412 VVVIKLT
+412 VVIKLT
-419 KSVEDLQK
+419 KSVEDLQR

>member
-16 NKLSQSKKMEN
+16 NKLNQSKKMEN

-60 LNLFGMDSS
+60 LNQFGMDSS
-69 GKYRLADLLIS
+69 GKYRLAELLIS
-80 ELKRKHLLV
+80 ELKSKNLLV
-89 SEKTEGNT
+89 SEKTEGNI

-112 YGKALEYLESL
+112 YGKALEYLEGL
-123 TKNTTSGE
+123 TKKTSGE

-177 KFVVNKCTNRT
+177 RFVINKCTNRT

-196 LWGVSYLDEKQLKAI
+196 LWGVSYLDEKQLETIK
-211 QSSLKAYG
+211 SSLKAYG

-234 LTLSNDPV
+234 LTLSNDPI

-255 FGKKIDTDIKV
+255 FGVKIDTNIKK
-266 PSMNSGRRLIKV
+266 PSMNDGRRLIKV
-278 SEKTTERAEFI
+278 SEKTVGKAEFI
-289 TDHVKELMFYLGG
+289 TDHVKELMFYIGG
-302 ILKLENRA
+302 ILVLENRA
-310 VDIDAIISILGNNS
+310 VDVDAIISILGNNS

-338 VKTYPEYFVRSI
+338 VKTYPEYFARSI
-350 GNKNCIGFSSIKSSS
+350 GNKNCIGFSSIKNSS

>member
-1 MLERIHEHR
+1 
-10 SNSQVI
+10 
-16 NKLSQSKKMEN
+16 MEN
-27 KEILYKAVVETV
+27 KEILFKTVVETV

-60 LNLFGMDSS
+60 LNQFGMDSS
-69 GKYRLADLLIS
+69 GKYRLAELLIS
-80 ELKRKHLLV
+80 ELRKENLLV
-89 SEKTEGNT
+89 SEKTEGST

-123 TKNTTSGE
+123 TNKISGE
-131 VISLT
+131 VITLT
-136 NKNKKIRDARVSLEK
+136 NKNKKIRDARVNLEK

-177 KFVVNKCTNRT
+177 RFVINRCTNRT

-196 LWGVSYLDEKQLKAI
+196 LWGVSYLDEKQLKTI

-219 VNFFYTITIDGRSKV
+219 VNFFYTITVDGRSKV
-234 LTLSNDPV
+234 LTLSNDPI
-242 GTLKSLAEMAKDL
+242 GTLHSLAGMAKEL
-255 FGKKIDTDIKV
+255 FGVKINTEINK
-266 PSMNSGRRLIKV
+266 PSIESGRRLIKV
-278 SEKTTERAEFI
+278 TEKTTGRTEFI
-289 TDHVKELMFYLGG
+289 TDHVKELMFYVGG
-302 ILKLENRA
+302 ILKLENRD
-310 VDIDAIISILGNNS
+310 VDVDAIISILGNNS
-324 YRGLKETRESIFEV
+324 YRGLRETRESIFEV
-338 VKTYPEYFVRSI
+338 VKTYPEYFARSI
-350 GNKNCIGFSSIKSSS
+350 GNKNRIGFSSIKNSS
-365 EIWEELKNKFSPV
+365 EIWEELKNRFSPV

>member
-16 NKLSQSKKMEN
+16 NKLNQSKKMEN

-60 LNLFGMDSS
+60 LNQFGMDSS

-80 ELKRKHLLV
+80 ELKSKNLLV
-89 SEKTEGNT
+89 SEKTEGNI

-112 YGKALEYLESL
+112 YGKALEYLEGL
-123 TKNTTSGE
+123 TKKTSGE

-177 KFVVNKCTNRT
+177 RFVINKCTNRT

-196 LWGVSYLDEKQLKAI
+196 LWGVSYLDEKQLETIK
-211 QSSLKAYG
+211 SSLKAYG

-234 LTLSNDPV
+234 LTLSNDPI

-255 FGKKIDTDIKV
+255 FGVKIDTNIKK
-266 PSMNSGRRLIKV
+266 PSMNDGRRLIKV
-278 SEKTTERAEFI
+278 SEKTVGKAEFI
-289 TDHVKELMFYLGG
+289 TDHVKELMFYIGG
-302 ILKLENRA
+302 ILVLENRA
-310 VDIDAIISILGNNS
+310 VDVDAIISILGNNS

-378 NDKVEFAWYIGSGL
+378 NDKVEFAWHIGSGL

-407 RPEAD
+407 RPEANI
-412 VVVIKLT
+412 VVIKLT
-419 KSVEDLQK
+419 KSVEDLQR

-447 EEKLAAERK
+447 EEKLDAERK

-484 NDRIIY
+484 NDRVIY

>member
-1 MLERIHEHR
+1 
-10 SNSQVI
+10 
-16 NKLSQSKKMEN
+16 MEN

-60 LNLFGMDSS
+60 LNQFGMDSS
-69 GKYRLADLLIS
+69 GKYRLAELLIS
-80 ELKRKHLLV
+80 ELKSKNLLV

-112 YGKALEYLESL
+112 YGKALEYLEGL
-123 TKNTTSGE
+123 TKKTSGE

-177 KFVVNKCTNRT
+177 RFVINKCTNRT

-196 LWGVSYLDEKQLKAI
+196 LWGVSYLGEKQLETIK
-211 QSSLKAYG
+211 SSLKAYG

-234 LTLSNDPV
+234 LTLSNDPI

-255 FGKKIDTDIKV
+255 FGVKIDTNIKK
-266 PSMNSGRRLIKV
+266 PSMNDGRRLIKV
-278 SEKTTERAEFI
+278 SEKTVGKAEFI
-289 TDHVKELMFYLGG
+289 TDHVKELMFYIGG
-302 ILKLENRA
+302 VLVLENRA
-310 VDIDAIISILGNNS
+310 VDVDALLSILGNNS

-338 VKTYPEYFVRSI
+338 VKTYPEYFARSI
-350 GNKNCIGFSSIKSSS
+350 GNKNCIGFSSIKNSS

-378 NDKVEFAWYIGSGL
+378 NDKVEFAWHIGSGL

-407 RPEAD
+407 RPEANI
-412 VVVIKLT
+412 VVIKLT

-484 NDRIIY
+484 NDRVIY

>member
-1 MLERIHEHR
+1 
-10 SNSQVI
+10 
-16 NKLSQSKKMEN
+16 MEN

-60 LNLFGMDSS
+60 LNQFGMDSS
-69 GKYRLADLLIS
+69 GKYRLAELLIS
-80 ELKRKHLLV
+80 ELKSKNLLV
-89 SEKTEGNT
+89 SEKTEGNI

-112 YGKALEYLESL
+112 YGKALEYLEGL
-123 TKNTTSGE
+123 TKKTSGE

-177 KFVVNKCTNRT
+177 RFVINKCTNRT

-196 LWGVSYLDEKQLKAI
+196 LWGVSYLDEKQLETIK
-211 QSSLKAYG
+211 SSLKAYG

-234 LTLSNDPV
+234 LTLSNDPI

-255 FGKKIDTDIKV
+255 FGVKIDTNIKK
-266 PSMNSGRRLIKV
+266 PSMNDGRRLIKV
-278 SEKTTERAEFI
+278 SEKTVSKAEFI
-289 TDHVKELMFYLGG
+289 TDHVKELMFYIGG
-302 ILKLENRA
+302 ILVLENRA
-310 VDIDAIISILGNNS
+310 VDVDAIISILGNNS

-338 VKTYPEYFVRSI
+338 VKTYPEYFARSI
-350 GNKNCIGFSSIKSSS
+350 GNKNCIGFSSIKNSS

-378 NDKVEFAWYIGSGL
+378 NDKVEFAWHIGSGL

-407 RPEAD
+407 RPEANI
-412 VVVIKLT
+412 VVIKLT
-419 KSVEDLQK
+419 KSVEDLQR

-456 MLETRTKRVFNPKTN
+456 MLETRTKRVFNPRTN

-484 NDRIIY
+484 NDRVIY

>member
-16 NKLSQSKKMEN
+16 NKLNQSKKMEN

-60 LNLFGMDSS
+60 LNQFGMDSS
-69 GKYRLADLLIS
+69 GKYRLAELLIS
-80 ELKRKHLLV
+80 ELKSKNLLV

-112 YGKALEYLESL
+112 YGKALEYLEGL
-123 TKNTTSGE
+123 TKKTSGE

-177 KFVVNKCTNRT
+177 RFVINKCTNRT
-188 ITFTQLRE
+188 ITFTQLKE
-196 LWGVSYLDEKQLKAI
+196 LWGVSYLDEKQLETIK
-211 QSSLKAYG
+211 SSLKAYG

-234 LTLSNDPV
+234 LTLSNNPI

-255 FGKKIDTDIKV
+255 FGVKIDTNIKK
-266 PSMNSGRRLIKV
+266 PSMNDGRRLIKV
-278 SEKTTERAEFI
+278 SEKTVGKAEFI
-289 TDHVKELMFYLGG
+289 TDHVKELMFYIGG
-302 ILKLENRA
+302 ILVLENRA
-310 VDIDAIISILGNNS
+310 VDVDAIISILGNNS

-338 VKTYPEYFVRSI
+338 VKTYPEYFARSI
-350 GNKNCIGFSSIKSSS
+350 GNKNCIGFSSIKNSS

-378 NDKVEFAWYIGSGL
+378 NDKVEFAWHIGSGL

-407 RPEAD
+407 RPEANI
-412 VVVIKLT
+412 VVIKLT
-419 KSVEDLQK
+419 KSVEDLQR

-484 NDRIIY
+484 NDRVIY

>member
-1 MLERIHEHR
+1 
-10 SNSQVI
+10 
-16 NKLSQSKKMEN
+16 MEN

-60 LNLFGMDSS
+60 LNQFGMDSS
-69 GKYRLADLLIS
+69 GKYRLAELLIS
-80 ELKRKHLLV
+80 ELKSKNLLV
-89 SEKTEGNT
+89 SEKTEGNI

-112 YGKALEYLESL
+112 YGKALEYLEGL
-123 TKNTTSGE
+123 TKKTSGE

-196 LWGVSYLDEKQLKAI
+196 LWGVSYLDEKQLETIK
-211 QSSLKAYG
+211 SSLKAYG
-219 VNFFYTITIDGRSKV
+219 VDFFYTITIDGRSKV
-234 LTLSNDPV
+234 LTLSNDPI

-255 FGKKIDTDIKV
+255 FGVKIDTNIKK
-266 PSMNSGRRLIKV
+266 PSMNDGRRLIKV
-278 SEKTTERAEFI
+278 SEKTVGKAEFI
-289 TDHVKELMFYLGG
+289 TDHVKELMFYIGG
-302 ILKLENRA
+302 ILVLENRA
-310 VDIDAIISILGNNS
+310 VDVDAIISILGNNS

-338 VKTYPEYFVRSI
+338 VKTYSEYFARSI
-350 GNKNCIGFSSIKSSS
+350 GNKNCIGFSSIKNSS

-378 NDKVEFAWYIGSGL
+378 NDKVEFAWHIGSGL

-407 RPEAD
+407 RPEANI
-412 VVVIKLT
+412 VVIKLT
-419 KSVEDLQK
+419 KSVEDLQR

-484 NDRIIY
+484 NDRVIY

>member
-16 NKLSQSKKMEN
+16 NKLNQSKKMEN

-60 LNLFGMDSS
+60 LNQFGMDSS
-69 GKYRLADLLIS
+69 GKYRLAELLIS
-80 ELKRKHLLV
+80 ELKSKNLLV

-112 YGKALEYLESL
+112 YGKALEYLEGL
-123 TKNTTSGE
+123 TKKTSGE

-136 NKNKKIRDARVSLEK
+136 NKNKKIRDDRVSLEK
-151 NGYSKA
+151 SGYSKA

-177 KFVVNKCTNRT
+177 RFVINKCTNRT
-188 ITFTQLRE
+188 ITFAQLRE
-196 LWGVSYLDEKQLKAI
+196 LWGVSYLDEKQLETIK
-211 QSSLKAYG
+211 SSLKAYG

-234 LTLSNDPV
+234 LTLSNDPID
-242 GTLKSLAEMAKDL
+242 TLKSLAEMAKDL
-255 FGKKIDTDIKV
+255 FGVKIDTDIKI
-266 PSMNSGRRLIKV
+266 PSTNSSRRLIKV
-278 SEKTTERAEFI
+278 SEKTTGKAEFI

-310 VDIDAIISILGNNS
+310 VDVDAIISILGNNS

-350 GNKNCIGFSSIKSSS
+350 GNKNCIGFSSIKNSS

-407 RPEAD
+407 RPEANI
-412 VVVIKLT
+412 VVIRLT
-419 KSVEDLQK
+419 KSVEDLQR

-471 RWIGL
+471 RWTGL
-476 DESDMRLK
+476 DESDTRLK

>member
-1 MLERIHEHR
+1 
-10 SNSQVI
+10 
-16 NKLSQSKKMEN
+16 MEN

-60 LNLFGMDSS
+60 LNQFGMDSS
-69 GKYRLADLLIS
+69 GKYRLAELLIS
-80 ELKRKHLLV
+80 ELKSKNLLV

-112 YGKALEYLESL
+112 YGKALEYLEGL
-123 TKNTTSGE
+123 TKRTSGE

-177 KFVVNKCTNRT
+177 RFVVNKCTNRT

-196 LWGVSYLDEKQLKAI
+196 LWGVSYLDEKQLETIK
-211 QSSLKAYG
+211 SSLKAYG

-234 LTLSNDPV
+234 LTLSNDPI

-255 FGKKIDTDIKV
+255 FGVKIDTNIKK
-266 PSMNSGRRLIKV
+266 PSMNDGRRLIKV
-278 SEKTTERAEFI
+278 SEKTVGKAEFI
-289 TDHVKELMFYLGG
+289 TDHVKELMFYIGG
-302 ILKLENRA
+302 ILVLENRA
-310 VDIDAIISILGNNS
+310 VDVDAIISILGNNS

-338 VKTYPEYFVRSI
+338 VKTYPEYFARSI
-350 GNKNCIGFSSIKSSS
+350 GNKNCIGFSSIKNSS

-378 NDKVEFAWYIGSGL
+378 NDKVEFAWHIGSGL

-407 RPEAD
+407 RPEANI
-412 VVVIKLT
+412 VVIKLT
-419 KSVEDLQK
+419 KSVEDLQR

-456 MLETRTKRVFNPKTN
+456 MLETRTKRVFNPRSN

-476 DESDMRLK
+476 DESDSRLK

>member
-1 MLERIHEHR
+1 
-10 SNSQVI
+10 
-16 NKLSQSKKMEN
+16 MEN
-27 KEILYKAVVETV
+27 KEILYKAVLETV

-60 LNLFGMDSS
+60 LNQFGMDSS
-69 GKYRLADLLIS
+69 GKYRLAELLIS
-80 ELKRKHLLV
+80 ELKSKNLLV
-89 SEKTEGNT
+89 SEKTEGNI

-112 YGKALEYLESL
+112 YGKALEYLEGL
-123 TKNTTSGE
+123 TKKTSGE

-177 KFVVNKCTNRT
+177 RFVINKCTNRT

-196 LWGVSYLDEKQLKAI
+196 LWGVSYLDEKQLETIK
-211 QSSLKAYG
+211 SSLKVYG

-234 LTLSNDPV
+234 LTLSNDPI

-255 FGKKIDTDIKV
+255 FGVKIDTNIKK
-266 PSMNSGRRLIKV
+266 PSMNDGRRLIKV
-278 SEKTTERAEFI
+278 SEKTVGKAEFI
-289 TDHVKELMFYLGG
+289 TDHVKELMFYIGG
-302 ILKLENRA
+302 ILVLENRA
-310 VDIDAIISILGNNS
+310 VDVDAIISILGNNS

-338 VKTYPEYFVRSI
+338 VKTYSEYFARSI
-350 GNKNCIGFSSIKSSS
+350 GNKNCIGFSSIKNSS

-378 NDKVEFAWYIGSGL
+378 NDKVEFAWHIGSGL

-407 RPEAD
+407 RPEANI
-412 VVVIKLT
+412 VVIKLT
-419 KSVEDLQK
+419 KSVEDLQR

-484 NDRIIY
+484 NDRVIY

>member
-16 NKLSQSKKMEN
+16 NKLNQSKKMEN

-60 LNLFGMDSS
+60 LNQFGMDSS
-69 GKYRLADLLIS
+69 GKYRLAELLIS
-80 ELKRKHLLV
+80 ELKSKNLLV
-89 SEKTEGNT
+89 SEKTEVNT

-112 YGKALEYLESL
+112 YGKALEYLEGL
-123 TKNTTSGE
+123 TKRTSGE

-177 KFVVNKCTNRT
+177 RFVINKCTNRT

-196 LWGVSYLDEKQLKAI
+196 LWGVSYLDEKQLETIK
-211 QSSLKAYG
+211 SSLKAYG

-234 LTLSNDPV
+234 LTLSNDPI

-255 FGKKIDTDIKV
+255 FGVKIDTNIKK
-266 PSMNSGRRLIKV
+266 PSMNDGRRLIKV
-278 SEKTTERAEFI
+278 SEKTVGKAEFI
-289 TDHVKELMFYLGG
+289 TDHVKELMFYIGG
-302 ILKLENRA
+302 ILVLENRA
-310 VDIDAIISILGNNS
+310 VDVDAIISILGNNS

-338 VKTYPEYFVRSI
+338 VKTYPEYFARSI
-350 GNKNCIGFSSIKSSS
+350 GNKNCIGFSSIKNSS

-378 NDKVEFAWYIGSGL
+378 NDKVEFAWHIGSGL

-412 VVVIKLT
+412 IVVIKLT

-476 DESDMRLK
+476 DESDTRLK

>member
-1 MLERIHEHR
+1 
-10 SNSQVI
+10 
-16 NKLSQSKKMEN
+16 MEN

-60 LNLFGMDSS
+60 LNQFGMDSS
-69 GKYRLADLLIS
+69 GKYRLAELLIS
-80 ELKRKHLLV
+80 ELKSKNLLV

-112 YGKALEYLESL
+112 YGKALEYLEGL
-123 TKNTTSGE
+123 TKKTSGE

-177 KFVVNKCTNRT
+177 KFVISKCTNRT

-196 LWGVSYLDEKQLKAI
+196 LWGVSYLDEKQLETIK
-211 QSSLKAYG
+211 SSLKAYG

-234 LTLSNDPV
+234 LTLSNDPI

-255 FGKKIDTDIKV
+255 FGVKIDTNIKK
-266 PSMNSGRRLIKV
+266 PSMNDGRRLIKV
-278 SEKTTERAEFI
+278 SEKTVGKAEFI
-289 TDHVKELMFYLGG
+289 TDHVKELMFYIGG
-302 ILKLENRA
+302 ILVLENRA
-310 VDIDAIISILGNNS
+310 VDVDAIISILGNNS

-338 VKTYPEYFVRSI
+338 VKTYPEYFARSI
-350 GNKNCIGFSSIKSSS
+350 GNKNCIGFSSIKNSS

-378 NDKVEFAWYIGSGL
+378 NDKVEFAWHIGSGL

-407 RPEAD
+407 RPEANI
-412 VVVIKLT
+412 VVIKLT
-419 KSVEDLQK
+419 KSVEDLQR

-484 NDRIIY
+484 NDRVIY

>member
-1 MLERIHEHR
+1 MLEKIHEHR

-16 NKLSQSKKMEN
+16 NKLNQSKKMEN

-60 LNLFGMDSS
+60 LNQFGMDSS
-69 GKYRLADLLIS
+69 GKYRLAELLIS
-80 ELKRKHLLV
+80 ELKSKNLLV

-112 YGKALEYLESL
+112 YGKALEYLEGL
-123 TKNTTSGE
+123 TKKTSGE

-177 KFVVNKCTNRT
+177 RFVINKCTNRT

-196 LWGVSYLDEKQLKAI
+196 LWGVSYLDEKQLETIK
-211 QSSLKAYG
+211 SSLKAYG

-234 LTLSNDPV
+234 LTLSNDPI

-255 FGKKIDTDIKV
+255 FGVKIDTNIKK
-266 PSMNSGRRLIKV
+266 PSMNDGRRLIKV
-278 SEKTTERAEFI
+278 SEKTVGKAEFI
-289 TDHVKELMFYLGG
+289 TDHVKELMFYIGG
-302 ILKLENRA
+302 ILVLENRA
-310 VDIDAIISILGNNS
+310 VDVDAIISILGNNS

-338 VKTYPEYFVRSI
+338 VKTYPEYFARSI
-350 GNKNCIGFSSIKSSS
+350 GNKNCIGFSSIKNSS

-378 NDKVEFAWYIGSGL
+378 NDKVEFAWHIGSGL

-407 RPEAD
+407 RPEANI
-412 VVVIKLT
+412 VVIKLT
-419 KSVEDLQK
+419 KSVEDLQR

-484 NDRIIY
+484 NDRVIY

>member
-16 NKLSQSKKMEN
+16 NKLNQSKKMEN

-60 LNLFGMDSS
+60 LNQFGMDSS
-69 GKYRLADLLIS
+69 GKYRLAELLIS
-80 ELKRKHLLV
+80 ELKSKNLLV

-112 YGKALEYLESL
+112 YGKALEYLEGL
-123 TKNTTSGE
+123 TKKTSGE

-151 NGYSKA
+151 SGYSKA

-177 KFVVNKCTNRT
+177 RFVVNKCTNRT

-196 LWGVSYLDEKQLKAI
+196 LWGVSYLDEKQLETIK
-211 QSSLKAYG
+211 SSLKAYG

-234 LTLSNDPV
+234 LTLSNDPI

-255 FGKKIDTDIKV
+255 FGVKIDTNIKK
-266 PSMNSGRRLIKV
+266 PSMNDGRRLIKV
-278 SEKTTERAEFI
+278 SEKTVGKAEFI
-289 TDHVKELMFYLGG
+289 TDHVKELMFYIGG
-302 ILKLENRA
+302 ILVLENRA
-310 VDIDAIISILGNNS
+310 VDVDAIISILGNNS

-338 VKTYPEYFVRSI
+338 VKTYPEYFARSI
-350 GNKNCIGFSSIKSSS
+350 GNKNCIGFSSIKNSS

-378 NDKVEFAWYIGSGL
+378 NDKVEFAWHIGSGL

-407 RPEAD
+407 RPEANI
-412 VVVIKLT
+412 VVIKLT
-419 KSVEDLQK
+419 KSVEDLQR

-484 NDRIIY
+484 NDRVIY